1 MKEHFYKIWTNN
13 FPSYEG
19 GRMGKEFYA
28 EPDSAKAKYV
38 LKLSRTDLA
47 RFIPLISG
55 HNSLFYFRS
64 KIDAEVNPSCRFCME
79 APDTTVMVAPVL
91 TISATTTNST
101 EPMTY
106 SSSPMNSHHV
116 YNKSYKKMSSTTATA
131 QQHNLPLRMAY

>member
-1 MKEHFYKIWTNN
+1 
-13 FPSYEG
+13 
-19 GRMGKEFYA
+19 MGKEFYA

-79 APDTTVMVAPVL
+79 APGTFMHFVNDCPPFDRRDKFLNQIISNDHMWSEQTLLDFSLITGIDDALRGDTR
-91 TISATTTNST
+91 IEIYRQHDDQS
-101 EPMTY
+101 EI
-106 SSSPMNSHHV
+106 SSSEDSEDPDSPRL
-116 YNKSYKKMSSTTATA
+116 S
-131 QQHNLPLRMAY
+131 